1 MTGDGTTTALA
12 LSVTPQSENQTQVY
26 IDGVYQSKDNYSVSG
41 STLTFSTAPPS
52 GTSVE
57 VMVVQNTT
65 VGTPSDGT
73 VTSAKLSGDLV
84 TPGALTVTTGLAV
97 DTDTLFVDA
106 TNNRVGIGNS
116 VMSSMF
122 STAQN
127 LVVGTGS
134 GNNGVT
140 VYSQS
145 NAVGD
150 IAFADGTTDPA
161 YYSGLIRY
169 DHSLDAMRLFTS
181 SAEAARID
189 SSGNVGIGTSSPN
202 SYSGFTTLTLDGT
215 SGSLLDLEVNG
226 TVTGEIYADTSF
238 GIGMQAIGSRD
249 IQFKTNNTE
258 RMRIDTSG
266 HLIVPNGVTLGT
278 AAGTY
283 AAANTLDDYEEGT
296 WTPNIQRVNGTVPAT
311 FSVGSGSSR
320 YTKIG
325 NVVHLITFIYNISNG
340 SSNGSSYW
348 VIYGVPFAAQ
358 VIDYSASAL
367 AYNSTGANSA
377 YVGDAG
383 GNIILT
389 ANSTPYSGSLSGNLM
404 LNITYKVT

>member
-1 MTGDGTTTALA
+1 
-12 LSVTPQSENQTQVY
+12 
-26 IDGVYQSKDNYSVSG
+26 
-41 STLTFSTAPPS
+41 
-52 GTSVE
+52 
-57 VMVVQNTT
+57 MVVQNTT

>member
-1 MTGDGTTTALA
+1 
-12 LSVTPQSENQTQVY
+12 
-26 IDGVYQSKDNYSVSG
+26 VYQSKDNYSVSG